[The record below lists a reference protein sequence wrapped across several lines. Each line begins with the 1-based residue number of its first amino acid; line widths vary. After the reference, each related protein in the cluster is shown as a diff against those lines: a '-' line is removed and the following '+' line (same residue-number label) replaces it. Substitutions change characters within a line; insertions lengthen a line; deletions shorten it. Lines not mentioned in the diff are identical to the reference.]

1 MKVAFV
7 TFGCRLNRAESLDL
21 EARYRAAGH
30 EIIDLGSVP
39 QPSQASETVPKTS
52 GKTSGTVPKTSGT
65 VPDLILV
72 RGCSVTAKA
81 QRDCEKTI
89 AHLQTKFPTAE
100 VRPIGCLPNA
110 GPVPTI
116 GSVPQNVGT
125 VPQDQ
130 VKNVGT
136 VPPKN
141 TGTVPQDKVC
151 LPLQTSRAYL
161 KIQDGC
167 SGKCTFCIVPHFR
180 GQPVSIPFDEIMV
193 RTKSFLAVG
202 YREIILTGCNLSLY
216 KESGHNLAT
225 LLAALAELGTGP
237 EVLETGPGISG
248 TNPGIWG
255 TGPGISGTN
264 PGILGTG
271 PGNLAGT
278 VPNVGT
284 VPARIRIGSLEPGRV
299 CEAVLDV
306 MAQHPNIC
314 RFIHLSLQ
322 SGSDRVLKRMNRPY
336 EIMWAERFCT
346 AARERLGTDLALGAD
361 IITGFPGE
369 TDEDFEATRAFLERH
384 AFSNLHVFP
393 YSERHG
399 TPAATMNDALPRTMR
414 LVRARNLTALGRA
427 QRATFAQTFLG
438 REVEVCVE
446 RGGEHGWTAAYL
458 PCKWKGPAERR
469 SLVRKRVVAVEG
481 DTLLA

>member
-7 TFGCRLNRAESLDL
+7 TFGCRLNRAETLDL

-39 QPSQASETVPKTS
+39 QPSQS
-52 GKTSGTVPKTSGT
+52 SGTVPKTSGS

-81 QRDCEKTI
+81 QRDCEKAI
-89 AHLQTKFPTAE
+89 AHLRTQFPTAE
-100 VRPIGCLPNA
+100 IRPIGCLPNA
-110 GPVPTI
+110 GAVPTI
-116 GSVPQNVGT
+116 GSVP
-125 VPQDQ
+125 
-130 VKNVGT
+130 KNVGT

-141 TGTVPQDKVC
+141 MGTVLQDKDC

-193 RTKSFLAVG
+193 RTKSFLAAG

-216 KESGHNLAT
+216 HWSDHNLAT
-225 LLAALAELGTGP
+225 LLAALAELGTD
-237 EVLETGPGISG
+237 PGV
-248 TNPGIWG
+248 
-255 TGPGISGTN
+255 
-264 PGILGTG
+264 LGTD
-271 PGNLAGT
+271 PEILVGT
-278 VPNVGT
+278 VPNGGT
-284 VPARIRIGSLEPGRV
+284 VPARIRIGSLEPGRE

-306 MAQHPNIC
+306 MARHPDIC
-314 RFIHLSLQ
+314 RFLHLSLQ
-322 SGSDRVLKRMNRPY
+322 SGSNRILKRMNRPY
-336 EIMWAERFCT
+336 EITWAERFCS

-393 YSERHG
+393 YSERPG
-399 TPAATMNDALPRTMR
+399 TPAATMDGALPRAVR
-414 LVRARNLTALGRA
+414 LARARNLTALGRV
-427 QRATFAQTFLG
+427 QRAAFAQTFLG

-446 RGGEHGWTAAYL
+446 RGGEHGWTDAYL

-469 SLVRKRVVAVEG
+469 SLVRKRIVAVDG

>member
-30 EIIDLGSVP
+30 EIIDLGSLPQPSQSSGTVPIPSVP
-39 QPSQASETVPKTS
+39 QPSGPVPDLTGS
-52 GKTSGTVPKTSGT
+52 

-81 QRDCEKTI
+81 QRDCEKAI
-89 AHLQTKFPTAE
+89 AHLRTQFPTAE

-110 GPVPTI
+110 G
-116 GSVPQNVGT
+116 SVPQNVGT
-125 VPQDQ
+125 
-130 VKNVGT
+130 G
-136 VPPKN
+136 
-141 TGTVPQDKVC
+141 PQDKIC

-167 SGKCTFCIVPHFR
+167 SGRCTFCIVPHFR

-193 RTKSFLAVG
+193 RTKSFLAAG

-216 KESGHNLAT
+216 HWSDHNLAT
-225 LLAALAELGTGP
+225 LLAALAKLGTDP
-237 EVLETGPGISG
+237 R
-248 TNPGIWG
+248 
-255 TGPGISGTN
+255 
-264 PGILGTG
+264 ILGTDPGVLGTDPEIFLTKLRSVPQTGG
-271 PGNLAGT
+271 PRSCAADSCLQTGS
-278 VPNVGT
+278 
-284 VPARIRIGSLEPGRV
+284 VPARIRIGSLEPGPW
-299 CEAVLDV
+299 CDNILDV
-306 MAQHPNIC
+306 MEKHPNIC
-314 RFIHLSLQ
+314 RSLHLSLQ
-322 SGSDRVLKRMNRPY
+322 SGSNRILKRMNRPY
-336 EIMWAERFCT
+336 EITWAERFCS

-369 TDEDFEATRAFLERH
+369 TEEDFETTRAFLERH

-393 YSERHG
+393 YSERPG
-399 TPAATMNDALPRTMR
+399 TPAATMDGALPRAVR
-414 LVRARNLTALGRA
+414 LARARELTELGHR
-427 QRATFAQTFLG
+427 QRETFAQTFLG

-446 RGGEHGWTAAYL
+446 RGGEHGWTDSYL

-469 SLVRKRVVAVEG
+469 SLVRKRIIAVEG
-481 DTLLA
+481 NTLLA

>member
-1 MKVAFV
+1 MKIAFV

-21 EARYRAAGH
+21 EARYRTAGH

-39 QPSQASETVPKTS
+39 QPSQS
-52 GKTSGTVPKTSGT
+52 SGTVPKTSGT
-65 VPDLILV
+65 VPILTGSIPDLILV

-81 QRDCEKTI
+81 QRDCEKAI
-89 AHLQTKFPTAE
+89 AHLRTQFPTTE

-116 GSVPQNVGT
+116 RP
-125 VPQDQ
+125 
-130 VKNVGT
+130 
-136 VPPKN
+136 VPPEN
-141 TGTVPQDKVC
+141 LGTVPQDKVC

-167 SGKCTFCIVPHFR
+167 SGRCTFCIVPHFR

-193 RTKSFLAVG
+193 RTKSFLAAG

-216 KESGHNLAT
+216 HWFDHNLAT
-225 LLAALAELGTGP
+225 LLATLAELGTD
-237 EVLETGPGISG
+237 PGV
-248 TNPGIWG
+248 
-255 TGPGISGTN
+255 
-264 PGILGTG
+264 LGTDPSVLG
-271 PGNLAGT
+271 TDPEILVGT
-278 VPNVGT
+278 VSNGGT

-306 MAQHPNIC
+306 MAHHQNIC
-314 RFIHLSLQ
+314 RFLHLSLQ
-322 SGSDRVLKRMNRPY
+322 SGSDRVLKRMNRLY
-336 EIMWAERFCT
+336 EITWAERFCS

-369 TDEDFEATRAFLERH
+369 TEEDFEATRAFLERH

-393 YSERHG
+393 YSERPG
-399 TPAATMNDALPRTMR
+399 TPAATMDGALPRAVR
-414 LVRARNLTALGRA
+414 LARARNLTALGRV
-427 QRATFAQTFLG
+427 QRAAFAQTFLG

-446 RGGEHGWTAAYL
+446 RGGEHGWTDAYL

-469 SLVRKRVVAVEG
+469 SLVRKRIVAVDG

>member
-39 QPSQASETVPKTS
+39 QPSLS
-52 GKTSGTVPKTSGT
+52 SGTVPKTSGA

-81 QRDCEKTI
+81 QRDCEKSI
-89 AHLQTKFPTAE
+89 AHLRTQFPTAE

-116 GSVPQNVGT
+116 GP
-125 VPQDQ
+125 
-130 VKNVGT
+130 
-136 VPPKN
+136 VPPEN
-141 TGTVPQDKVC
+141 LGTVPQDKVC

-167 SGKCTFCIVPHFR
+167 SGRCTFCIVPHFR

-193 RTKSFLAVG
+193 RTKSFLAAG

-216 KESGHNLAT
+216 HWSDHNLAT
-225 LLAALAELGTGP
+225 LLSALAELGTDPVRSGTGPRVLGTDPGISEVLGTDSGISETVPRFLGTGP
-237 EVLETGPGISG
+237 EVLV
-248 TNPGIWG
+248 
-255 TGPGISGTN
+255 
-264 PGILGTG
+264 
-271 PGNLAGT
+271 GT

-306 MAQHPNIC
+306 MAQYPNIC
-314 RFIHLSLQ
+314 RFLHLSLQ
-322 SGSDRVLKRMNRPY
+322 SGSNRILKRMNRPY
-336 EIMWAERFCT
+336 EITWAERFCS

-361 IITGFPGE
+361 IITGFPSE
-369 TDEDFEATRAFLERH
+369 TEEDFEATRAFLERH

-393 YSERHG
+393 YSERPG
-399 TPAATMNDALPRTMR
+399 TPAATMDGAIPRAVR
-414 LVRARNLTALGRA
+414 LARARELTELGHR
-427 QRATFAQTFLG
+427 QRETFAQTFLG

-446 RGGEHGWTAAYL
+446 CGGEHGWTSAYL
-458 PCKWKGPAERR
+458 PCKWKSPAERR
-469 SLVRKRVVAVEG
+469 SLVRKRIIAVSG